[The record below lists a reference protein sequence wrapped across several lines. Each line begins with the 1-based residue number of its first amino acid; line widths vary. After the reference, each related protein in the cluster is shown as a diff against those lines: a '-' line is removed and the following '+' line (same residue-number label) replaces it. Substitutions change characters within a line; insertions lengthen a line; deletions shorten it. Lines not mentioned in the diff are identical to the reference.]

1 MNTCKAMFDSLAG
14 TLTES
19 SLTNITELPLQTWIA
34 SASHVM
40 PLILHT
46 NYNVYLYAENAYK
59 VALLY
64 YFFCYLQI
72 KFIYFVFKLYIDYL
86 LIQDFC

>member
-19 SLTNITELPLQTWIA
+19 SLTNKTVLPLQTWIA

-46 NYNVYLYAENAYK
+46 NYNVYLYATNAYK

-64 YFFCYLQI
+64 YFFYYL
-72 KFIYFVFKLYIDYL
+72 FTNYNFFFKLFIDYL